1 MPIHPKEA
9 QLAEMATRPGDEPV
23 VMLNLLRFREQ
34 AEAGQGVD
42 GLSGKEAY
50 REYGRRFDAL
60 HPRFGGT
67 PIWMGKPHAVL
78 IGEEGESWDLAIL
91 VRYPARERFVTMLAD
106 PDYVAIAPLRA
117 AALEDSRLVEMSQLM
132 MAPEKS

>member
-34 AEAGQGVD
+34 AEAGHGVD

-50 REYGRRFDAL
+50 REYGRKFDAL

-91 VRYPARERFVTMLAD
+91 VRYPTREKFVTMLAD
-106 PDYVAIAPLRA
+106 PDYVGIAPLRA
-117 AALEDSRLVEMSQLM
+117 AALADSRLVEMSQLM
-132 MAPEKS
+132 MAPQES

>member
-34 AEAGQGVD
+34 AEAGHGVD

-91 VRYPARERFVTMLAD
+91 VRYPARERFVAMLAD
-106 PDYVAIAPLRA
+106 PDYAAIAPLRA

>member
-34 AEAGQGVD
+34 AEAGHGVD

-50 REYGRRFDAL
+50 REYGRKFDAL
-60 HPRFGGT
+60 HPRIGGT

-91 VRYPARERFVTMLAD
+91 VRYPTREKFVTMLAD
-106 PDYVAIAPLRA
+106 PDYVGIAPLRA
-117 AALEDSRLVEMSQLM
+117 AALADSRLVEMSQLM
-132 MAPEKS
+132 MAPQES